1 MKLSYAFE
9 ELTDDLPRPPKSAI
23 RAMFAS
29 GVLVSP
35 RGWKTLPGET
45 RQAVALEG
53 TRDVV
58 NVAMVAELLK
68 GTPPSHIR
76 LVSKVTDPG
85 PDEIPTS
92 LVKVLGPRR
101 TLTLADWRS
110 LRPLDRYVI
119 ASLVTNTRLLW
130 RALDEM
136 ANRPGASMGMA
147 IAQPWSGVLAHCE
160 VQMRPETLE
169 RLMSPKYLE
178 GRGCVLARVAG
189 IRAARRIAETMDLQ
203 AESGTGPAELDWGL
217 AREPGTILWQA
228 HVSSWDG
235 EFFPTASLLAA
246 STAAVAVYDMAR
258 ELDSNLNIGPVSLV
272 EEPWMV
278 GIEREESTGAY
289 VAKAAEIHG
298 SGSAMPAQHSAA
310 WSSIAAELQAQQQPP
325 PASASIATFAATPIA
340 TVKVSRQESAPIA
353 PPSSVVSVSKK
364 SLALW
369 LVLMIVAATLVSTL
383 VAVLIVRFAAH

>member
-23 RAMFAS
+23 RAMFAA

-35 RGWKTLPGET
+35 RGWKTLAAET
-45 RQAVALEG
+45 RQALAMEG

-58 NVAMVAELLK
+58 NVAMVSELLK
-68 GTPPSHIR
+68 SAPPAHIR
-76 LVSKVTDPG
+76 LVSKVPDPT
-85 PDEIPTS
+85 PDEVPHS

-101 TLTLADWRS
+101 SLTIADWRS
-110 LRPLDRYVI
+110 LRPLDRYVV

-160 VQMRPETLE
+160 VRMRPEALE
-169 RLMSPKYLE
+169 RLLAPKFLD

-217 AREPGTILWQA
+217 SPQPGTILWQA

-258 ELDSNLNIGPVSLV
+258 ELDPSLEIGPVALV

-278 GIEREESTGAY
+278 GVEREESTGAY
-289 VAKAAEIHG
+289 VGKAAEIRS
-298 SGSAMPAQHSAA
+298 SGRVSAEPPTAVWSA
-310 WSSIAAELQAQQQPP
+310 IAAELKAQ
-325 PASASIATFAATPIA
+325 PAAVSSSPLAAFAAQPLA
-340 TVKVSRQESAPIA
+340 PAPSRRSD
-353 PPSSVVSVSKK
+353 PPSGVGASSIVGVSKK

-369 LVLMIVAATLVSTL
+369 LVLMIVAATLVSTI
-383 VAVLIVRFAAH
+383 VAVLIVRIASH